1 MMDLQQYNGSIP
13 LVYSIED
20 ILRNSLQELLDR
32 DIRFT
37 IDDGDLNTLLEED
50 ED

>member
-1 MMDLQQYNGSIP
+1 MDLQQYNGSIL

-37 IDDGDLNTLLEED
+37 IDEGDLNTLLEED

>member
-1 MMDLQQYNGSIP
+1 MVQFL
-13 LVYSIED
+13 LSIED

-37 IDDGDLNTLLEED
+37 IEEGDLNTLLEED

>member
-1 MMDLQQYNGSIP
+1 MMDLQQYNGSIL

-37 IDDGDLNTLLEED
+37 IDEGDLNTLLEED